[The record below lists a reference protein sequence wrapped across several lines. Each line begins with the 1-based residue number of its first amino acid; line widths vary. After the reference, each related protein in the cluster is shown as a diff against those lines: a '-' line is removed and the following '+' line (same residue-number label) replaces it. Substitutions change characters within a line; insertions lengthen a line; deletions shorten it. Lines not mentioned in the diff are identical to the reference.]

1 MEVEKYL
8 IGRGKYIKRVGT
20 ERTDISSLHKTSNET
35 EGEISKEIKVKIKEK
50 DKNNKDELNIN
61 NDNDVGKKMNI
72 ILKEF
77 QLKEYISIIYFKLFA
92 Y

>member
-35 EGEISKEIKVKIKEK
+35 EGEISKEIKVKEK

-77 QLKEYISIIYFKLFA
+77 HLKEYISMIYFKLFS